1 MKLGTMIQARR
12 DGTLSVYSLSG
23 GVKYEFERGPD
34 GDMIGDVR
42 DEKTVTHLLNGGNFY
57 PVNDKDVAK
66 ANEMLAKL
74 AAEEAAAAGGSPAAN
89 AAGVDADGFDLV
101 DPNAPPVELEAAT
114 ATPKG
119 KAKAKA

>member
-12 DGTLSVYSLSG
+12 DGTLSVYALTG

-42 DEKTVTHLLNGGNFY
+42 DEKTLTHLLNGGNFY

-74 AAEEAAAAGGSPAAN
+74 SAEEVADAGGSPSAN
-89 AAGVDADGFDLV
+89 ADGVDADGFDLV
-101 DPNAPPVELEAAT
+101 DANAPPVELEAVT